1 MAYDGDAFQA
11 FGGVEPGVGQ
21 GGSGIERVGLL
32 LCDAGKESIFHR
44 AGTLQAPAVTG
55 YVFGDGLFDD
65 ADRSESRDEF
75 VAELLKGA
83 FFAGKAGVSAAAQ
96 AVN

>member
-1 MAYDGDAFQA
+1 
-11 FGGVEPGVGQ
+11 
-21 GGSGIERVGLL
+21 RVGLL
-32 LCDAGKESIFHR
+32 LGNARKESVFHR

-55 YVFGDGLFDD
+55 YVFGDGLFND
-65 ADRSESRDEF
+65 ADWCKSRDEF